1 MRLHKSRQWWACP
14 FHNKFYTQICR
25 LLSYSAWVKWKTAT
39 LDRPSNNLC
48 LSNRFPSKVRVASLL
63 AVLQQCCWN
72 FGFFYVRSSI
82 LINSFGAKNT
92 SALCGHLT
100 WIVAWKA
107 CSTAMPLFVSILLAE
122 FHCVLMAEGKA
133 QALAILWITSCSS

>member
-63 AVLQQCCWN
+63 AVLSPTMLLEFRLFLCSVEHSHKFVWSQKHFSTLWPSNMNC
-72 FGFFYVRSSI
+72 GMKSLLYSDAVIRFYFISRISLCPYGWRKGPSS
-82 LINSFGAKNT
+82 GY
-92 SALCGHLT
+92 
-100 WIVAWKA
+100 
-107 CSTAMPLFVSILLAE
+107 FVNYFML
-122 FHCVLMAEGKA
+122 
-133 QALAILWITSCSS
+133 